1 MAYDGI
7 PYLIQRVSRRQ
18 HTNENGK
25 GFDRIFSLDYM
36 GSSEFEFGTIP
47 RALKAMRAAK
57 ETVSIRFISVGK
69 HTAYFVGTPEMLN
82 VATQLFE
89 DELKPTY
96 SERKFRHKEGTY
108 LYESYNPVKGKN
120 YNLFDAWWAV
130 DEGMSP
136 FFLFKDKKHAEELL
150 ALL

>member
-7 PYLIQRVSRRQ
+7 PYLIQRVQRRE
-18 HTNENGK
+18 HVNEHQK

-47 RALKAMRAAK
+47 QALKAMRANK
-57 ETVSIRFISVGK
+57 NETWEIRSITVGK
-69 HTAYFVGTPEMLN
+69 YVAYFVGAPNLLN
-82 VATQLFE
+82 IATQVFE

-96 SERKFRHKEGTY
+96 AERKHRHKEGTY

-120 YNLFDAWWAV
+120 YNLFDAWWALDV
-130 DEGMSP
+130 EMP